1 MEDLSK
7 DPKTAGLPM
16 GMTERITNLVTNH
29 DQVINRSHESAFSVV
44 MFMFDNDRR
53 KTLSARRQPY
63 SGQGGVLPAAR
74 FLSPNGWVYADQAK
88 ACGEE

>member
-16 GMTERITNLVTNH
+16 GMTERITNLTANH
-29 DQVINRSHESAFSVV
+29 DQVINRSHEPEFSVV

-53 KTLSARRQPY
+53 KTLSARR
-63 SGQGGVLPAAR
+63 
-74 FLSPNGWVYADQAK
+74 
-88 ACGEE
+88 